1 LLANLTQFV
10 SPAYMH
16 WTRSG
21 ELLVMV
27 IMGGFSSVFGP
38 VLGAMLLLLLEEILS
53 SYTEHWQLLL
63 GPILILVVLFAKKG
77 LMGIF

>member
-1 LLANLTQFV
+1 
-10 SPAYMH
+10 MH